1 MELSLLLLALIGL
14 IGSIGSITG
23 IVLGSIALKQ
33 IKRTPQG
40 RRGMAIAGIAIG
52 VGTLLAY
59 MIIIIDA
66 NRAGT

>member
-1 MELSLLLLALIGL
+1 MNGL
-14 IGSIGSITG
+14 IWLVSIIFSLIPAITG

-59 MIIIIDA
+59 MITIIVAIIVA
-66 NRAGT
+66 K

>member
-1 MELSLLLLALIGL
+1 MQTAPFIIFVSISL
-14 IGSIGSITG
+14 IGSITG

-52 VGTLLAY
+52 VGPLVAY
-59 MIIIIDA
+59 LIITIVGIIVA
-66 NRAGT
+66 K